1 MSKTVQE
8 LTDLRNK
15 LKAKI
20 TDKSFVWKS
29 VCIQPIYS
37 GLSSEFGSTPVPMV
51 ASLFIEICEVVRV
64 NHDGKDYYF
73 PTTAKETREYAG
85 KYNAFPL
92 TRAVADQLYNRAKSH
107 LASNPQSPSVKPKT
121 PDPKDDP
128 VFVKAQAETLKDF
141 EQQSDYLRK
150 NNYKGVDDFGAHKLW
165 TLSKLK
171 IDQCAAK
178 ATAACKADNYT
189 VNYGMYRD
197 KLPTDTVGKNEGGTY
212 LKLFNPGKRLN
223 QPLGGTAHDL
233 DHWDYS
239 QLLQLMRSSSSIP
252 FRDEKGFFTYMDL
265 KTALLKGH
273 PLLWDEGKPLSE
285 ADLKF

>member
-1 MSKTVQE
+1 MSKTIHE
-8 LTDLRNK
+8 LTELRNK

-20 TDKSFVWKS
+20 TETSFVWKS
-29 VCIQPIYS
+29 VCLQPVYS
-37 GLSSEFGSTPVPMV
+37 GLSSEFGAAPMPIV
-51 ASLFIEICEVVRV
+51 ASLFVEICEVVRV
-64 NHDGKDYYF
+64 SHEGKEYYL
-73 PTTAKETREYAG
+73 PVTAKETREYAK

-92 TRAVADQLYNRAKSH
+92 TRAVADQIYNRAKSH
-107 LASNPQSPSVKPKT
+107 VASRPQSPSIRPKT

-128 VFVKAQAETLKDF
+128 VFVKAQAEKLKDF
-141 EQQSDYLRK
+141 EEQSEYLK
-150 NNYKGVDDFGAHKLW
+150 KSSYKGIDDFGAHKLW

-171 IDQCAAK
+171 IDQCVAK
-178 ATAACKADNYT
+178 TTAACKVDNYT

-197 KLPTDTVGKNEGGTY
+197 KLSTDATGKNEGGTF

-223 QPLGGTAHDL
+223 QPLGGTDHDH

-239 QLLQLMRSSSSIP
+239 QLLQLMRSSNSIP
-252 FRDEKGFFTYMDL
+252 YRDEKGFMTYMDL

-273 PLLWDEGKPLSE
+273 PLLWDEGKPLTA